1 MTSRSQRAGGELKKK
16 RKRTLNLKT
25 KKLHQKKKKKK
36 KKGALITP
44 SIYYSQE
51 MCLLVE
57 HRWLVILYSGTIYF
71 PFLCFQ
77 VPNHLP

>member
-1 MTSRSQRAGGELKKK
+1 MTSRSPKLSVEFT
-16 RKRTLNLKT
+16 RKLQSTLSCTARTV
-25 KKLHQKKKKKK
+25 HQKKKK

-57 HRWLVILYSGTIYF
+57 HRWLVILYSVTIYF